1 MDETIRFLLR
11 HGYVVLFLS
20 VSADQLG
27 LPVPSVPVLLAMGA
41 LSGSG
46 EFSLAIALPLAV
58 AGCLVGDLSWYE
70 LGRRRGRRILK
81 LLCRIS
87 LEPDFCIRRAE
98 DVFSRRGPNVLLFSK
113 FVPGLSLVAP
123 PLAAMFRMR
132 IRRFLAWDA
141 AGSMLWAGAFI
152 GAGFLFRVQIER
164 IGALLLRLGTG
175 VFVLL
180 AAALAFYLAWKVA
193 HRWRFLR
200 RLRVARITPEELNGK
215 METGEDLTVV
225 DLRHPLEFD
234 ADRVKIRGAL
244 HLLPEE
250 LDRRHHDIPRDR
262 DVVLYCTCPNEATSA
277 MMTLRLRRLG
287 ITRVRPLAGGFD
299 AWLTGGFPLE
309 AKPATSAIFDAAP
322 G

>member
-1 MDETIRFLLR
+1 MDEAIRFLLR
-11 HGYVVLFLS
+11 HGYAVMFLTVV
-20 VSADQLG
+20 AEQLG

-58 AGCLVGDLSWYE
+58 AGCLVGGLSWYE

-98 DVFSRRGPNVLLFSK
+98 DVFSRRGPKVLLFSK

-123 PLAAMFRMR
+123 PIAAMFRMR

-164 IGALLLRLGTG
+164 SALPSAGGWGRRPVGRPAGFYIG
-175 VFVLL
+175 
-180 AAALAFYLAWKVA
+180 WKYVN
-193 HRWRFLR
+193 RRRFLR
-200 RLRVARITPEELNGK
+200 RLRVAHIGRKNSAEYGS
-215 METGEDLTVV
+215 GENLTVV
-225 DLRHPLEFD
+225 VSGIRWNRRRPGEDPRRPSPASNSTGAITRFPAIRTWCSIAPVRTSHQRHDDLR
-234 ADRVKIRGAL
+234 L
-244 HLLPEE
+244 H
-250 LDRRHHDIPRDR
+250 
-262 DVVLYCTCPNEATSA
+262 
-277 MMTLRLRRLG
+277 RLG

-309 AKPATSAIFDAAP
+309 TKPATSAIFGAAP

>member
-46 EFSLAIALPLAV
+46 EFSLAVALPLAV

-81 LLCRIS
+81 FLCRIS

-98 DVFSRRGPNVLLFSK
+98 DLFSRRGPSVLLFSK

-123 PLAAMFRMR
+123 PLSAMFRMR
-132 IRRFLAWDA
+132 VRRFLAWDA
-141 AGSMLWAGAFI
+141 AGSLIWAGAFI
-152 GAGFLFRVQIER
+152 GAGFLFQAQIEQV
-164 IGALLLRLGTG
+164 GKLLLRFGTD
-175 VFVLL
+175 VFVVL
-180 AAALAFYLAWKVA
+180 AAGLAFFIAWKVA

-200 RLRVARITPEELNGK
+200 RLRVARITPGELNGR
-215 METGEDLTVV
+215 MEAGEDLTVV

-234 ADRVKIRGAL
+234 SDRVKVPGAL
-244 HLLPEE
+244 HMLPGE
-250 LDRRHHDIPRDR
+250 LARRHEEIPRDR

-277 MMTLRLRRLG
+277 MMTLRLHRLG

-299 AWLTGGFPLE
+299 AWVEGGFPLE
-309 AKPATSAIFDAAP
+309 PKTATSPLFA
-322 G
+322 GG

>member
-1 MDETIRFLLR
+1 MDEAIRFLLR
-11 HGYVVLFLS
+11 HGYAVLFLG
-20 VSADQLG
+20 VSAEQIG
-27 LPVPSVPVLLAMGA
+27 LPVPAVPVLLAMGA

-46 EFSLAIALPLAV
+46 EFSPAVALPLAV

-98 DVFSRRGPNVLLFSK
+98 EAFSRRGPKVLLFSK

-123 PLAAMFRMR
+123 PLAAMFRMGL
-132 IRRFLAWDA
+132 RRFLVWDA
-141 AGSMLWAGAFI
+141 AGSLIWAGAFL
-152 GAGFLFRVQIER
+152 GAGFLFRVQIEQV
-164 IGALLLRLGTG
+164 GTLLLRLGTQ

-180 AAALAFYLAWKVA
+180 AFALAFYVVWKVA
-193 HRWRFLR
+193 LRWRFFR

-215 METGEDLTVV
+215 MESGEDVTVV

-234 ADRVKIRGAL
+234 IDRVKVPGAL
-244 HLLPEE
+244 HLRPEE
-250 LDRRHHDIPRDR
+250 LDSRHHEIPRDR

-277 MMTLRLRRLG
+277 MMTLRLHRLG
-287 ITRVRPLAGGFD
+287 ITRVRPLSGGFD
-299 AWLTGGFPLE
+299 AWIEGGFPLE
-309 AKPATSAIFDAAP
+309 TKTAAP
-322 G
+322 SPLEGR

>member
-1 MDETIRFLLR
+1 MEEAIRFLLE
-11 HGYVVLFLS
+11 HAYVVLFLS

-46 EFSLAIALPLAV
+46 GFSLAAALPLAV

-98 DVFSRRGPNVLLFSK
+98 EAFSRRGPNVLLFSK

-123 PLAAMFRMR
+123 PLAAMFRMG

-141 AGSMLWAGAFI
+141 AGSLLWAGAFL

-164 IGALLLRLGTG
+164 VGTLLLRLGTQ

-180 AAALAFYLAWKVA
+180 ASALAFYVAWKVA
-193 HRWRFLR
+193 LRWRFFR

-215 METGEDLTVV
+215 MEAGEDLTVV

-234 ADRVKIRGAL
+234 ADRVKVPGAL
-244 HLLPEE
+244 HMLPEE
-250 LDRRHHDIPRDR
+250 LAKRHEEIPRDR

-277 MMTLRLRRLG
+277 MMTLRLHRLG
-287 ITRVRPLAGGFD
+287 ITRVRPLSGGFD
-299 AWLTGGFPLE
+299 AWVEGGFPLE
-309 AKPATSAIFDAAP
+309 TKTAAASLFAEI